1 MSAIIRN
8 PSPFT
13 YMRHETTTDS
23 NKRVATATLD
33 PELVY
38 QVDLWTY
45 PKHSRSPR
53 ATTQWTGSACKAIHT
68 DHDLQLHP
76 TFFLVLHLFEEPR
89 ILGWN
94 SPIFMSSRQSHWN
107 TSCHHTIKFGAISQ
121 IKHQGKHPYLAG
133 IPHHWKYLVSSCV
146 LIISSCLSTSSGF
159 HHFTNSTIP
168 WLSRPTGFLF
178 FAGKHH
184 ATFEGI
190 ESHRIRAHPQSLKG
204 LIDKPCAQKTVLKI
218 ATTYYLRL
226 NQLIS

>member
-89 ILGWN
+89 ILG
-94 SPIFMSSRQSHWN
+94 
-107 TSCHHTIKFGAISQ
+107 
-121 IKHQGKHPYLAG
+121 
-133 IPHHWKYLVSSCV
+133 
-146 LIISSCLSTSSGF
+146 
-159 HHFTNSTIP
+159 
-168 WLSRPTGFLF
+168 
-178 FAGKHH
+178 
-184 ATFEGI
+184 
-190 ESHRIRAHPQSLKG
+190 
-204 LIDKPCAQKTVLKI
+204 
-218 ATTYYLRL
+218 
-226 NQLIS
+226 